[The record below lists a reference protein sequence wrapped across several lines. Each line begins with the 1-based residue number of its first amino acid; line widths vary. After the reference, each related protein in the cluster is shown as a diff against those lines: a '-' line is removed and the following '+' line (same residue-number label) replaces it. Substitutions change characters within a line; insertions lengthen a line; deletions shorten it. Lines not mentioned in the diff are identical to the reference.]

1 MSDAAKTVVGV
12 ELNETA
18 IANARKNATE
28 NGVVNVFFEQGD
40 MKDVFSDDLIARYG
54 KPDVLITDPPRAGM
68 HEDVVR
74 RLIDLRIPRIVYVS
88 CNSATLARD
97 LALMSGTYKTL
108 SVQPVDMFPHTYHI
122 ESVAVCELL

>member
-1 MSDAAKTVVGV
+1 VVGV

-18 IANARKNATE
+18 IANARKNATD
-28 NGVVNVFFEQGD
+28 NGVHNVFFEQGD

-74 RLIDLRIPRIVYVS
+74 RLIDLAHSPHRLCELQQRHTGPRFG
-88 CNSATLARD
+88 AHERAPT
-97 LALMSGTYKTL
+97 KTL

-122 ESVAVCELL
+122 ECVAQCERL